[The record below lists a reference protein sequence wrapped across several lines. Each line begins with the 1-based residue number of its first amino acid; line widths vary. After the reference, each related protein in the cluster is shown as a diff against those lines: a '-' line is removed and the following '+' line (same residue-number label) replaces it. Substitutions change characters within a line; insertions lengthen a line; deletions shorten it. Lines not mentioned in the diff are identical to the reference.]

1 MAGMDIKIIDSTRI
15 DKFLWAA
22 RFYKTR
28 SLASDAIGKGRV
40 KINGQLV
47 KAAREVRAGDSVALQ
62 MDGLVCTVN
71 VLQVSD
77 QRGPAPQA
85 QTLYLETP
93 ESLAAAL
100 AAKEQ
105 RKLQPEPALS
115 ITQGRPTKRQRRDLD
130 QARQSNTGWGDR
142 WSASVDD

>member
-1 MAGMDIKIIDSTRI
+1 MAGMDIKIIASTRI

-28 SLASDAIGKGRV
+28 SLATDAIGKGRV

-62 MDGLVCTVN
+62 MDSIVCTIN

-85 QTLYLETP
+85 KTLYLETP
-93 ESLAAAL
+93 ESQAAAL

-105 RKLQPEPALS
+105 RRLQPEPAQS

-130 QARQSNTGWGDR
+130 QAKQSNTGWGDR

>member
-1 MAGMDIKIIDSTRI
+1 MAGMDIKIIASTRI

-47 KAAREVRAGDSVALQ
+47 KAAREVRAGDSVSVLS
-62 MDGLVCTVN
+62 DGLICTVN

-77 QRGPAPQA
+77 QRGPAAQA
-85 QTLYLETP
+85 QTLYIETP
-93 ESLAAAL
+93 ESLAAAV

-105 RKLQPEPALS
+105 RRLQPEPALS